1 MPRGP
6 RQGVLNALRSAP
18 VLGAF
23 GFLDARIS
31 GPPQV
36 FCARGGL
43 RGLAQRVGLL
53 PQPDHRKNAEDV
65 AGFQEAKK
73 KGGWGTRR
81 PMQFPGRGGLAE

>member
-31 GPPQV
+31 G
-36 FCARGGL
+36 CARGGL

-81 PMQFPGRGGLAE
+81 PLQVPGRGGLAE